1 MRVMSTWEGRLP
13 ADAVHGGRRWSGPG
27 RLALALTCL
36 AAVAWTWSAADP
48 AAAGDPDTAIAPG
61 TGNRGQALW
70 IAAELALLIGGAA
83 LACTWIGRR
92 RQGLGDTT
100 GDGATTGDTADGSP
114 TGDDT
119 AGRVGGSDPDG
130 SAARDVVIDLPG
142 TSGAGATSGDDRTTG
157 PDSGPPGQTSR
168 IRL

>member
-13 ADAVHGGRRWSGPG
+13 ADAWRGGRRWNGPG
-27 RLALALTCL
+27 RLALAVTCL
-36 AAVAWTWSAADP
+36 ATVAWTWSAADP

-70 IAAELALLIGGAA
+70 IAAELALLVGGAA

-92 RQGLGDTT
+92 RQGLGDAA
-100 GDGATTGDTADGSP
+100 GDGATTG
-114 TGDDT
+114 DT
-119 AGRVGGSDPDG
+119 AGRVGGSDPDR

-142 TSGAGATSGDDRTTG
+142 TSGAGATSGDDQTTG
-157 PDSGPPGQTSR
+157 PDSGPPGQTSP